1 MDVSLKLME
10 PLKEEYKTPGAGY
23 CERVANHLAALVN
36 QVPADLHDRKSV
48 EDQQELGC
56 ACFWRA
62 IVKVLVWI
70 LVVGHLIAVGCAYFF
85 LFFAPNTRTDRVY
98 LQHGFEDYAIKTH
111 FNELASYGLNVKESE
126 YPVSGNHV
134 VSCPCT
140 TTTVSWTDF
149 VHFYVINNS
158 RGDLVYKY
166 DSNDNL
172 IDFSYAG
179 CDDSIDPKYL
189 SRTFKLKKDNVCTFC
204 GSEHVNIFP
213 HALNTGH
220 NLNTDCE
227 FISNLFVTTQESK
240 VSWGR
245 NWRDNAISYFQSP
258 VLLHQKFLYS
268 NTIQLLKSQ
277 LEKQFL
283 LLRVNPR
290 TVECVNT
297 THVEMFQEGL
307 AQQWINVLET
317 FAANSGSSDS
327 DYFKNA
333 GSRAV
338 EYYKSTSTYYKY
350 HFMVVLDP
358 RGQSVLGM
366 NMDWKEYYNQ
376 CKPHYCDVTR
386 PNSLYRRI
394 YLIAAQLGGLAAL
407 VYFLFRCI
415 VCPLLPK
422 IISRSARAHNY
433 GSESLSV
440 GH

>member
-1 MDVSLKLME
+1 MISS
-10 PLKEEYKTPGAGY
+10 
-23 CERVANHLAALVN
+23 
-36 QVPADLHDRKSV
+36 RKSV

-172 IDFSYAG
+172 IDFTYAG

-240 VSWGR
+240 TSWGR

-268 NTIQLLKSQ
+268 NTIQLLKC
-277 LEKQFL
+277 
-283 LLRVNPR
+283 
-290 TVECVNT
+290 T
-297 THVEMFQEGL
+297 
-307 AQQWINVLET
+307 W
-317 FAANSGSSDS
+317 
-327 DYFKNA
+327 
-333 GSRAV
+333 
-338 EYYKSTSTYYKY
+338 
-350 HFMVVLDP
+350 
-358 RGQSVLGM
+358 
-366 NMDWKEYYNQ
+366 
-376 CKPHYCDVTR
+376 
-386 PNSLYRRI
+386 
-394 YLIAAQLGGLAAL
+394 
-407 VYFLFRCI
+407 
-415 VCPLLPK
+415 
-422 IISRSARAHNY
+422 
-433 GSESLSV
+433 SLSYLS
-440 GH
+440 